1 MTNSELSRH
10 DASYRSAEI
19 VTDGAGFGSA
29 IMDREAGLSRFGIV
43 SPFKFGGLSGGKTRH
58 AAHVGIGFVPRS
70 NFLHRAYNTAIAL
83 LLVGFAL
90 PLLLTI
96 TALLLIT
103 QGRPIFYRGERI
115 GRDGKM
121 FNILKFRTLDSEK
134 AAELTKNSV
143 LKPGSGAETRAG
155 LFLRETRLDELP
167 QLFNVLLGD
176 MNVCGPRP
184 VRPEIMKLYSA
195 EIPNYAARFEV
206 KPGLIGPTQALMYHG
221 TSKAVRSRLNY
232 RFSHS
237 YVSYRAEIALIAT
250 VGACV
255 LARTV
260 SRSFSVA
267 TAGLDGQR
275 SQAEIVADTYKLKF
289 EDANGVVSPVRWID
303 MDSIALGGTHAE
315 GRPTEGRITMTLLD
329 GQTRKFDIVI
339 ENGVS
344 LVNGGTAGFAYN
356 TKTEFGE
363 HIKSRYLF
371 QKVVVPHRSEFLF
384 ARLWAKV
391 SGKAA

>member
-10 DASYRSAEI
+10 DTSYRSGEI
-19 VTDGAGFGSA
+19 VSEAPGFGSG
-29 IMDREAGLSRFGIV
+29 MLDRGVGLTRFGIV
-43 SPFKFGGLSGGKTRH
+43 SPFKFGGLSQTSKSK
-58 AAHVGIGFVPRS
+58 AKHVGIGFVPRS
-70 NFLHRAYNTAIAL
+70 HAIHRLYNSAVAL
-83 LLVGFAL
+83 LLITFAL
-90 PLLLTI
+90 PLILTI
-96 TALLLIT
+96 TALLMIT

-115 GRDGKM
+115 GRGGTS

-134 AAELTKNSV
+134 AAELTKDRV
-143 LKPGSGAETRAG
+143 LAPGSGAETRAG

-176 MNVCGPRP
+176 MNLCGPRP
-184 VRPEIMKLYSA
+184 VRPEIRALYEA

-221 TSKAVRSRLNY
+221 TSKAVRSRLNF
-232 RFSHS
+232 RVSHS

-260 SRSFSVA
+260 SRSFRVA
-267 TAGLDGQR
+267 TSGLDGQL
-275 SQAEIVADTYKLKF
+275 SDAERIAATYKVRF
-289 EDANGVVSPVRWID
+289 EDALGKVTNVRWMD
-303 MDSIALGGTHAE
+303 MESIALDMSPDAA
-315 GRPTEGRITMTLLD
+315 RPKEGRISMTLLD
-329 GQTRKFDIVI
+329 GQTRSFDIII

-344 LVNGGTAGFAYN
+344 VAHGGTAGFAY
-356 TKTEFGE
+356 TTRTEFGE

-384 ARLWAKV
+384 TRMWAKV
-391 SGKAA
+391 TGNAS

>member
-10 DASYRSAEI
+10 DSSYRSAEI
-19 VTDGAGFGSA
+19 VSEATGFGSG
-29 IMDREAGLSRFGIV
+29 MLDRGAGLTRFGIV
-43 SPFKFGGLSGGKTRH
+43 SPFKFGGLSQASKTRTKQ
-58 AAHVGIGFVPRS
+58 VGIGFVPRS
-70 NFLHRAYNTAIAL
+70 NALHRAYNSAVAL
-83 LLVGFAL
+83 LLITFAL
-90 PLLLTI
+90 PLILTI
-96 TALLLIT
+96 TGLLLLT

-115 GRDGKM
+115 GRGGKP

-134 AAELTKNSV
+134 AAELTKDRV
-143 LKPGSGAETRAG
+143 LQPGSGAETRAG

-176 MNVCGPRP
+176 MNLCGPRP
-184 VRPEIMKLYSA
+184 VRPEIRAMYEA

-221 TSKAVRSRLNY
+221 TSKAVRSRLNF
-232 RFSHS
+232 RVSHS

-260 SRSFSVA
+260 SRSFKVA
-267 TAGLDGQR
+267 TSGIDGQL
-275 SQAEIVADTYKLKF
+275 SEAERIAETYNVRFL
-289 EDANGVVSPVRWID
+289 DAQGNAINVRWMD
-303 MDSIALGGTHAE
+303 MDNIALDIAADAVRPKE
-315 GRPTEGRITMTLLD
+315 GKICMTLLD
-329 GQTRKFDIVI
+329 GQTRSFDIVI
-339 ENGVS
+339 ENSVS
-344 LVNGGTAGFAYN
+344 MAHGGTAGFAYT

-384 ARLWAKV
+384 TRMWAKMTGNA
-391 SGKAA
+391 S